1 MGMASAVEADAPA
14 PEGTVSV
21 EDLFLMHADYVW
33 TSLRRLGIPEADLE
47 DLTHEVFLQVHA
59 RLADYDPARPAK
71 PWLFGFAFR
80 IASQYRRRAHR
91 RYETHGEPDV
101 ARDPAPPADE
111 KLAADDD
118 RRLVLAALEG
128 IDLDRRAVFVLFEI
142 DREPMDRIAASLG
155 IPVNTAYSRLRVAR
169 DEFRA
174 AVRRI
179 QLRGGRP

>member
-1 MGMASAVEADAPA
+1 MGVAASPA
-14 PEGTVSV
+14 SGTPAEGARVTL
-21 EDLFLMHADYVW
+21 EGLFLMHADYVW
-33 TSLRRLGIPEADLE
+33 NSLRRLGVPEADVE

-59 RLADYDPARPAK
+59 RLDDYDPARAAK
-71 PWLFGFAFR
+71 PWLFAFAFR

-101 ARDPAPPADE
+101 ARDPAPAADE
-111 KLAADDD
+111 RLEADDE
-118 RRLVLAALEG
+118 RRLVLAALDA

-142 DREPMDRIAASLG
+142 DRVPMDRIAASLG
-155 IPVNTAYSRLRVAR
+155 VPVNTAYSRLRVAR

-179 QLRGGRP
+179 RLRRGEP